1 VGWRGVS
8 CRRVIEKCQVFLQ
21 KNWCLMNDIIDDAQ
35 AWLDAIP
42 ERFGITHW
50 DECHTDRHHATCLVR
65 KLIAEAERMRS
76 ERLRLTDAERESIEW
91 CLSLPMLDRD
101 AVRMMPLR
109 SLLARLA

>member
-1 VGWRGVS
+1 
-8 CRRVIEKCQVFLQ
+8 
-21 KNWCLMNDIIDDAQ
+21 MNDIIDDAQ

-76 ERLRLTDAERESIEW
+76 QRLRLTDEEREAIQLAAEVVDDEYYGTN
-91 CLSLPMLDRD
+91 CKKEL
-101 AVRMMPLR
+101 AAAATLR